1 MHVFCLKVKSLSIA
15 MWIFPIY
22 HYNTHCGKEFELSDE
37 SRRVDDE
44 ILTLIIV
51 HEPLLRHIIE
61 LRVDNPADRKDV
73 YQETVVGILE
83 YFRKE
88 KSVEH
93 PKAWMARIA
102 KNKCADFHRREKRD
116 TNRDTDLSS
125 IISHT
130 AFGGGVSITD
140 DQHQTIM
147 VKEIRTVISQMKS
160 IYKDVGELHIQGHT
174 ACEISEQLEIP
185 EGTVQSRLRKFRQ
198 LIREYLEM
206 DTRLPK

>member
-22 HYNTHCGKEFELSDE
+22 HYSPHCGKEFELSDE

-44 ILTLIIV
+44 ISALIIF
-51 HEPLLRHIIE
+51 HEPLLRHIIG
-61 LRVDNPADRKDV
+61 LRVDDPVDREDV
-73 YQETVVGILE
+73 YQETAVAILE
-83 YFRKE
+83 HLRKG

-93 PKAWMARIA
+93 PKTWMAGIA
-102 KNKCADFHRREKRD
+102 KNKCADFHRRDKRD

-125 IISHT
+125 IISHA
-130 AFGGGVSITD
+130 AFGGGVSIAD
-140 DQHQTIM
+140 DQHQM
-147 VKEIRTVISQMKS
+147 VVVKEIHNVISEMKS
-160 IYKDVGELHIQGHT
+160 IYRDVGELHIQGHT

>member
-1 MHVFCLKVKSLSIA
+1 

-22 HYNTHCGKEFELSDE
+22 HYNSPHCGKEFELSDE

-44 ILTLIIV
+44 ILALIIV

-73 YQETVVGILE
+73 YQETVVAILE

-93 PKAWMARIA
+93 PKAWMAGIA

-116 TNRDTDLSS
+116 TNRDMDLSS
-125 IISHT
+125 IINHD
-130 AFGGGVSITD
+130 AFGGGVSIAD
-140 DQHQTIM
+140 DQHQAVV
-147 VKEIRTVISQMKS
+147 VKEIHTMISEMKS
-160 IYKDVGELHIQGHT
+160 IYRDVGELHIQGHT
-174 ACEISEQLEIP
+174 ACKISEQLEIP